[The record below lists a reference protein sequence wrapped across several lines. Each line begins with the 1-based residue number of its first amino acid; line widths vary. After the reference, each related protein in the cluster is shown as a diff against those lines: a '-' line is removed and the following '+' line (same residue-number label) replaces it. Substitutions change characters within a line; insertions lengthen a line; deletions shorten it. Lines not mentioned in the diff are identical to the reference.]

1 MEQHD
6 LHQELRAAAQARFDA
21 LEPFARESQRA
32 LDEAYYLVVLHEAEA
47 TLSSPNLTDK
57 LKSAVSSAC
66 EAACLLV
73 GLDHSNFILCGGRDK
88 TEPLLDAIRKQLD
101 SDLQPS
107 PEALVLRGPAA
118 QREQSASLGGQDS
131 YSSCGRHWRYLWHS
145 RGSVLSRCRISTRFA
160 VAQVEVIVCVVGG
173 ARLGRDGRGSPRR
186 QTSATPRHG
195 TRRQRK
201 KAGGG
206 RR

>member
-21 LEPFARESQRA
+21 LEPFLRESQRA
-32 LDEAYYLVVLHEAEA
+32 LDEAFHLVVLREAEA
-47 TLSSPNLTDK
+47 TLSSPNLTDE

-73 GLDHSNFILCGGRDK
+73 GLDHSRFTLRGGRDK

-107 PEALVLRGPAA
+107 PEALARCAALLPNGSNPPALEGSLLKLWKALALFVAFAGQRAVTMQDFNAVRG
-118 QREQSASLGGQDS
+118 AS
-131 YSSCGRHWRYLWHS
+131 
-145 RGSVLSRCRISTRFA
+145 
-160 VAQVEVIVCVVGG
+160 
-173 ARLGRDGRGSPRR
+173 
-186 QTSATPRHG
+186 
-195 TRRQRK
+195 
-201 KAGGG
+201 
-206 RR
+206 

>member
-32 LDEAYYLVVLHEAEA
+32 LDEAYYLVVLREAEA

-107 PEALVLRGPAA
+107 PEALARCAALLPNGSNPPALEGRTSLLKLWKA
-118 QREQSASLGGQDS
+118 LALFVAFAGQCAVTMQDFNAVRSGAS
-131 YSSCGRHWRYLWHS
+131 
-145 RGSVLSRCRISTRFA
+145 
-160 VAQVEVIVCVVGG
+160 
-173 ARLGRDGRGSPRR
+173 
-186 QTSATPRHG
+186 
-195 TRRQRK
+195 
-201 KAGGG
+201 
-206 RR
+206 